1 MSAATTTAEVPAPR
15 KARSKVRQFL
25 ASPGGA
31 ISTLILLMFV
41 VFALFGAD
49 IAPYPPAEPHH
60 VDALQGPS
68 AQYLFGTDE
77 LGRDQL
83 SRVIDAGRVAV
94 IVAIAAVGMALVLG
108 SALGVVAGYVGGWT
122 DKILVRVMDVLFS
135 FPALL
140 LAIVIVAALGSGMS
154 NAVVA
159 IGLVYT
165 PRFARVARGA
175 TLSVRKNEYIEAAAL
190 SGVSNVRIVFRHVVR
205 NILAPLTVMAAL
217 SMSTAQLAYAA
228 LSFLGLGVSPP
239 QPDYG
244 SMLARARDFMEI
256 APWLVIFPSLALVVL
271 IVGFNLFGD
280 SLRDLLDPRQG
291 HGGADVRE
299 EVEITL

>member
-1 MSAATTTAEVPAPR
+1 MSAATATARTTVARTAPSNLR
-15 KARSKVRQFL
+15 RFL
-25 ASPGGA
+25 TSPGGM
-31 ISTLILLMFV
+31 ISTVILLMFLAFA
-41 VFALFGAD
+41 VFGD
-49 IAPYPPAEPHH
+49 TIAPYPATEPHPA
-60 VDALQGPS
+60 DALQGPS

-83 SRVIDAGRVAV
+83 SRVIDAGRVAM
-94 IVAIAAVGMALVLG
+94 IVAVAAVGIALVLG
-108 SALGVVAGYVGGWT
+108 SALGVLAGYVGGWT
-122 DKILVRVMDVLFS
+122 DRILVRVLDVMFS

-140 LAIVIVAALGSGMS
+140 LAIVIVAALGSGML

-165 PRFARVARGA
+165 PRLARVARGA
-175 TLSVRKNEYIEAAAL
+175 TLSVRNNEYIEAARL
-190 SGVSNVRIVFRHVVR
+190 SGVSHVRIVFRHVLR

-244 SMLARARDFMEI
+244 SMLARARDFMSI

-280 SLRDLLDPRQG
+280 SLRDLLDPRAA
-291 HGGADVRE
+291 HGGADARE
-299 EVEITL
+299 EAEIAL